1 MNIRKQA
8 VFKAREG
15 GGSGGPEDARSRR
28 SVALRLLL
36 RRAAKVVDGHL
47 SFTNKKHHLRLR
59 KDSSLRLGG
68 PPHPASGLSKKET
81 KQCECR
87 Q

>member
-8 VFKAREG
+8 VFIARVY

-47 SFTNKKHHLRLR
+47 SFTNKKTPLTSSERLLFTPWGQ
-59 KDSSLRLGG
+59 S
-68 PPHPASGLSKKET
+68 
-81 KQCECR
+81 
-87 Q
+87 